1 MQRQPSQKTEDI
13 GASLLEPSL
22 YALVLRH
29 DPILAIEL
37 RAKKA
42 ALSRRFQVQVSRST
56 SQTRL
61 ALYRATS
68 LVHARS
74 ASSLL

>member
-1 MQRQPSQKTEDI
+1 MFRVVLDKAFNPSMQRQPSQKTEDI

-37 RAKKA
+37 RAKKSG
-42 ALSRRFQVQVSRST
+42 ALAP
-56 SQTRL
+56 L
-61 ALYRATS
+61 P
-68 LVHARS
+68 S
-74 ASSLL
+74 ASQQVNESDEIGLV